1 MDLDELRERLRR
13 KTRTGDQDKVKKLW
27 QNLKDRTDLTTKEKL
42 EKLLSLS
49 RPPRR
54 EKKESVLT
62 PGDISRGQAQP
73 FLVLE
78 NSFHLNARYG
88 QIMIGLGLNIPGP
101 ILAVLGRD
109 EALENISLRQ
119 AVFLDL
125 ETTGLS
131 GGTGTVPFL
140 IGLGF
145 FEDDKYRV
153 VQYFLNDLAAE
164 ARMLADLQTF
174 LMEKNFSVVVSYNGK
189 GFDLPI
195 LETRFVLSRLPFP
208 LAGRPHLDFLFSAR
222 HLWRHKYQ
230 SCRLYDLALCH
241 LGVDRAEDI
250 PSEEI
255 PYRYFQYLRTGDFS
269 LVEPI
274 FYHNQEDILS
284 LYGLIV
290 AGAAMVSRSLEEA
303 EVEADGLELLGVGKI
318 WEKAGQQE
326 KSAVFYERAL
336 NKKLPGE
343 FSVKVRKDLA
353 YYFKKQRQWEKSI
366 ELWQEL
372 VEHSEDLDCFRELA
386 IYYEHYLKNPEEA
399 LKYALDG
406 LALSEGRSLRYEQDF
421 KKRVE
426 RLTRKINRVKI
437 GEE

>member
-13 KTRTGDQDKVKKLW
+13 KARTGEQDKVKELW

-49 RPPRR
+49 RQTRP
-54 EKKESVLT
+54 EKKESVFAS
-62 PGDISRGQAQP
+62 GDSSRGQAQP

-109 EALENISLRQ
+109 EALEHLSLRQ

-222 HLWRHKYQ
+222 HLWKHKYQ

-326 KSAVFYERAL
+326 KSAVFYEWAL

-406 LALSEGRSLRYEQDF
+406 LALSEGRSLRYQQDF

-426 RLTRKINRVKI
+426 RLTRKINRVKL
-437 GEE
+437 G

>member
-13 KTRTGDQDKVKKLW
+13 KARTGEQDKVKELW

-49 RPPRR
+49 RQTRP
-54 EKKESVLT
+54 EKKESVFAS
-62 PGDISRGQAQP
+62 GDSSRGQAQP

-109 EALENISLRQ
+109 EALVHLSLRQ

-222 HLWRHKYQ
+222 HLWKHKYQ

-406 LALSEGRSLRYEQDF
+406 LALSEGRSLRYQQDF

-426 RLTRKINRVKI
+426 RLTRKINRVKL
-437 GEE
+437 G